1 MLKSKKTTEENPL
14 KNKQPFSLKSKK
26 QKHKR
31 NIRILNIKPPNQLT
45 LTSYLQKNQK
55 EDNSTQPKSKTD
67 IPKQTNYKN
76 YQITVKSKKSL
87 IQYNIIFKIL

>member
-31 NIRILNIKPPNQLT
+31 NIRISTLNHLINSLSPLIFKKIKRRTIQL
-45 LTSYLQKNQK
+45 SQNQK
-55 EDNSTQPKSKTD
+55 QIYQN
-67 IPKQTNYKN
+67 KQ
-76 YQITVKSKKSL
+76 
-87 IQYNIIFKIL
+87 IIKIIKLQ